1 MRCGGGFDPW
11 IDLRDSGCTVYLD
24 GMEEIPFN
32 CIVRLSMLMDFNTSP
47 RRARHVVDTMSF
59 GKALLQVQQV
69 FKHLLGTEN
78 IVTDGF
84 KALHLCPYPAG
95 SIVEWVRLWN

>member
-11 IDLRDSGCTVYLD
+11 IDLKESGCTVYLD

-59 GKALLQVQQV
+59 GKALLLVPQV
-69 FKHLLGTEN
+69 FNHLLGTEN

-84 KALHLCPYPAG
+84 KAPHPCAYPAEFMVG
-95 SIVEWVRLWN
+95 WVRLRH

>member
-69 FKHLLGTEN
+69 CTHPLGKQNT
-78 IVTDGF
+78 VTDGF
-84 KALHLCPYPAG
+84 KDPHPCTFPAG
-95 SIVEWVRLWN
+95 SIAGWVRLRH